1 MKDGWLSRGR
11 VRASF
16 HWVNTGQVGG
26 FAHKWASLRMSLEA
40 LKSSARLELEA
51 EKANGAEKNAIIL
64 ALLTAASRA
73 EAARSRSHRDGLL
86 PAIIGSVTLDVQK
99 GNGVRE
105 NVYHRQ
111 T

>member
-26 FAHKWASLRMSLEA
+26 RCGCLRMSQEA

-86 PAIIGSVTLDVQK
+86 PA
-99 GNGVRE
+99 
-105 NVYHRQ
+105 YHW
-111 T
+111 

>member
-1 MKDGWLSRGR
+1 M
-11 VRASF
+11 
-16 HWVNTGQVGG
+16 GG
-26 FAHKWASLRMSLEA
+26 AGSLRMSLEA

-86 PAIIGSVTLDVQK
+86 PA
-99 GNGVRE
+99 
-105 NVYHRQ
+105 HHW
-111 T
+111 